1 MRPVIIFAGTTE
13 GRKLSE
19 YLAVRKVP
27 VTACVATEYGETLLT
42 ETEYLKVHAG
52 RMDEAAMGQFFEE
65 QKTELVVDATHPYAA
80 VVSEN
85 VAAAC
90 KKAGVEYLR
99 LIRESSTSETEDAVL
114 VDSVDEAVNF
124 LKETEGNILAT
135 TGSKELF
142 KYTVIPNYE
151 SRVFARVLSTAEVA
165 SACEKL
171 GFVGRNL
178 ICMQGPFSEALNEA
192 MLKQFDCR
200 YLVTKETGKAGG
212 YEEKVEAAKRA
223 GAKLVLV
230 GRPPEQKGF
239 SYDRVVEMLNVRFGL
254 EPEQKEAAGSHVPG
268 ALEKRAEESGARRQV
283 TLIGIGMG
291 TAEGMTV
298 EAAEEI
304 RKADLLIG
312 ARRMLDAVQTK
323 GADPA
328 FYEGKQ
334 EFAAYEP
341 RKIADYLELH
351 PEYGRA
357 VILLSGDIGFYS
369 GAKKLY
375 EALDPQNYEVKSL
388 CGISSVVYFCG
399 KLKTSWEDVCLQSTH
414 GRSAN
419 LIGAVKAHEKTFT
432 LLSAHGSV
440 EGLCKELKEYG
451 LTDVTLHIGERL
463 GYPEEK
469 ITTGTPEELEQGS
482 YDDLCVALIE
492 NSHPFKGIR
501 SCVEDEEF
509 LRGKAPMTKSEIRS
523 LSVAKLHLEKDS
535 VVYDVGAG
543 TGSVTIELAL
553 AAADGM
559 VYAVER
565 NQEACDLI
573 EQNKRKFG
581 TPNIEV
587 IHGLAPEAMEDLPA
601 PTHAFIGG
609 SAGNLKEILESLL
622 AKNPKIRVVINTV
635 TLETIGEVTECLK
648 DLPLLEEEIVSVSVA
663 KAKKLGSYHLM
674 MGQNPIY
681 IITCRGAVK
690 E

>member
-1 MRPVIIFAGTTE
+1 M
-13 GRKLSE
+13 SE

-239 SYDRVVEMLNVRFGL
+239 S
-254 EPEQKEAAGSHVPG
+254 
-268 ALEKRAEESGARRQV
+268 
-283 TLIGIGMG
+283 
-291 TAEGMTV
+291 
-298 EAAEEI
+298 
-304 RKADLLIG
+304 
-312 ARRMLDAVQTK
+312 
-323 GADPA
+323 
-328 FYEGKQ
+328 
-334 EFAAYEP
+334 
-341 RKIADYLELH
+341 
-351 PEYGRA
+351 
-357 VILLSGDIGFYS
+357 
-369 GAKKLY
+369 
-375 EALDPQNYEVKSL
+375 
-388 CGISSVVYFCG
+388 
-399 KLKTSWEDVCLQSTH
+399 
-414 GRSAN
+414 
-419 LIGAVKAHEKTFT
+419 
-432 LLSAHGSV
+432 
-440 EGLCKELKEYG
+440 
-451 LTDVTLHIGERL
+451 
-463 GYPEEK
+463 
-469 ITTGTPEELEQGS
+469 
-482 YDDLCVALIE
+482 
-492 NSHPFKGIR
+492 
-501 SCVEDEEF
+501 
-509 LRGKAPMTKSEIRS
+509 
-523 LSVAKLHLEKDS
+523 
-535 VVYDVGAG
+535 
-543 TGSVTIELAL
+543 
-553 AAADGM
+553 
-559 VYAVER
+559 
-565 NQEACDLI
+565 
-573 EQNKRKFG
+573 
-581 TPNIEV
+581 
-587 IHGLAPEAMEDLPA
+587 
-601 PTHAFIGG
+601 
-609 SAGNLKEILESLL
+609 
-622 AKNPKIRVVINTV
+622 
-635 TLETIGEVTECLK
+635 
-648 DLPLLEEEIVSVSVA
+648 
-663 KAKKLGSYHLM
+663 
-674 MGQNPIY
+674 
-681 IITCRGAVK
+681 
-690 E
+690 